1 MVELLFPRTKA
12 FKIQLIA
19 TALGAA
25 LLMSGCSLLPAEE
38 EALLPPLVK
47 PPQESYRTVEVKRG
61 DIAKE
66 IKGSATLES
75 YSSDA
80 AKFTDEGGR
89 VKEVMVKQG
98 DQVKAGDVLIQLD
111 VGDMDINLKQFELNM
126 VKSRTAL
133 KAAKLSDDADNIT
146 IAQLQYELDRIKYE
160 RLQETYNSK
169 QLTAGIDGQ
178 VTYLAELEEG
188 QGVAPH
194 ETLVMLSDPSKLRV
208 AFQGS
213 TSGDVNLVSVGQRV
227 ELQFKDNSVV
237 EGKVTQTPASA
248 PFSDDPVIRDR
259 NSKMIYMDAELP
271 ESAEIGGS
279 VNIRILLQES
289 RDTLVIPRSGLRSY
303 LGRNFVRVLEEGDN
317 IREVDVEAGITGST
331 EVEITAGLEEGM
343 LVVLP

>member
-1 MVELLFPRTKA
+1 MLFHRNKTFKASLLA
-12 FKIQLIA
+12 MALG
-19 TALGAA
+19 TAL
-25 LLMSGCSLLPAEE
+25 LLSGCSLLPAEE
-38 EALLPPLVK
+38 ETLLPPLVK

-75 YSSDA
+75 YSSEA
-80 AKFTDEGGR
+80 AKFTAEGGR

-98 DQVKAGDVLIQLD
+98 DQVKTGDVLIQLD
-111 VGDMDINLKQFELNM
+111 VGDMDINVKQHELNM
-126 VKSRTAL
+126 VKSRAAL
-133 KAAKLSDDADNIT
+133 KSAKLSEDADNIA
-146 IAQLQYELDRIKYE
+146 IAQLQYEIDRIKYE
-160 RLQETYNSK
+160 RLLEAYNSK
-169 QLTAGIDGQ
+169 QLLAGIDGQ
-178 VTYLAELEEG
+178 VTYLAEMEEG

-194 ETLVMLSDPSKLRV
+194 ETLVILSDPSKLRV

-213 TSGDVNLVSVGQRV
+213 TSADVNMVSVGQRV
-227 ELQFKDNSVV
+227 ELEFRDNTVV

-248 PFSDDPVIRDR
+248 PFSDDPVIKER
-259 NSKMIYMDAELP
+259 NSKMIFIDAELP

-289 RDTLVIPRSGLRSY
+289 RDTLVIPRSGLRTY

-317 IREVDVEAGITGST
+317 IREVDVEAGISGST